1 MIGNTLGPDEA
12 FRFARGEKVRAS
24 AGDYAQ
30 LIRPLDFLIVA
41 DQAENLGLAPMVA
54 EFEHWPTAQR
64 LGSAL
69 HDLAKEGNSI
79 AAHVERGAALNAAI
93 DRIGDDNLQ
102 RTM

>member
-54 EFEHWPTAQR
+54 ESNTGLLRNVWGRHCMTSRRRATQSPRTW
-64 LGSAL
+64 
-69 HDLAKEGNSI
+69 N
-79 AAHVERGAALNAAI
+79 GA
-93 DRIGDDNLQ
+93 R
-102 RTM
+102 R